1 MKAQCIL
8 NPCQFRKKEHYLN
21 NKEFLAELEKYRGR
35 VQRAKEAGQ
44 PKPRVNN
51 YIGSCFLKIATH
63 LSYRPNFINYMYKD
77 DMICDGVENCIQY
90 IDNFDPAKS
99 SNPFAYFTQ
108 IVYFAFLRRI
118 AKEKRQME
126 IRDKIIEKSGASE
139 VFAIDGE
146 GNSEYNQI
154 KSRIEINSRGY

>member
-1 MKAQCIL
+1 MYNKKMPA
-8 NPCQFRKKEHYLN
+8 RKKEHYLN

-35 VQRAKEAGQ
+35 VQRAKDAGQ

-146 GNSEYNQI
+146 GSSEYNQI